1 MKENETR
8 RVVMDR
14 HSRIAKSNG
23 TCCASSSCCGS
34 TGRAQD
40 VGKKIGYTQTD
51 RARYCG
57 VRPSTRKVGSVN

>member
-1 MKENETR
+1 MKDNETR

-14 HSRIAKSNG
+14 HSRIAESKG

-40 VGKKIGYTQTD
+40 VGKKIDTLRWIARAAGGSD
-51 RARYCG
+51 RVHARSG
-57 VRPSTRKVGSVN
+57 A